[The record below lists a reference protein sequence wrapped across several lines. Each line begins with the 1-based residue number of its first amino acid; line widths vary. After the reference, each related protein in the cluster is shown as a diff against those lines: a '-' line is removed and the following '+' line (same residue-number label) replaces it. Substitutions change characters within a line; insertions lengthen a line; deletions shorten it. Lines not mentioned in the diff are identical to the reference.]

1 VSQGTRCEI
10 SGLACGDAEILRVF
24 FAIEL
29 DEHAR
34 RAAAKS
40 VHALQDTP
48 KGRGVRWVRE
58 ESFHVTLRFI
68 GNVERVRIRSLSDCV
83 REQTAALR
91 PFRLELGGVRSFPSR
106 RHPDFLVLDVGPGER
121 LEELAAA
128 VERGVEGVGFPPE
141 SRPFRPHLTLGRIR
155 EKKFPAV
162 TGDVTAVG
170 EGCVV
175 KDAVLF
181 KSDLHP
187 SGAQYTPI
195 ERVPIG
201 GLSDGP
207 QAAQP
212 DALSKQI
219 ETDRN
224 RSR

>member
-1 VSQGTRCEI
+1 MSDGTS
-10 SGLACGDAEILRVF
+10 SGVRVDSDSECANSEVLRVF

-29 DEHAR
+29 DECAR
-34 RAAAKS
+34 NAATRA
-40 VHALQDTP
+40 VCALQYAP
-48 KGRGVRWVRE
+48 KGHAVRWIRE

-68 GNVERVRIRSLSDCV
+68 GDVERVRIQSLSDRV
-83 REQTAALR
+83 RNQTAALR

-106 RHPDFLVLDVGPGER
+106 RDPGFLVLDVGPGEQ
-121 LEELAAA
+121 LGKLAAA
-128 VERGVEGVGFPPE
+128 VDRGVEMAGFARQ

-155 EKKFPAV
+155 GKKFPAV

-187 SGAQYTPI
+187 SGAHYTPI

-201 GLSDGP
+201 GPSDDP
-207 QAAQP
+207 QAA
-212 DALSKQI
+212 LSRQVVG
-219 ETDRN
+219 
-224 RSR
+224 SW